1 MQPTPTSLPGPRRCV
16 CCVPYYERNLTMPY
30 TSPQISAD
38 ELYAHMVG
46 DIEAA
51 IALNALPFRASD
63 KEAGRVTTAMAYM
76 LYA

>member
-1 MQPTPTSLPGPRRCV
+1 
-16 CCVPYYERNLTMPY
+16 MPY

-63 KEAGRVTTAMAYM
+63 KEAGRVKIGRAHV
-76 LYA
+76 